1 MFRYNS
7 DHIVVGYI
15 KQVLNTFNLPS
26 YRVYTKKLEKY
37 RNDTGK
43 EHISVVD
50 GLYIKEN
57 KIQQYNNGTWTDTL
71 QTFGYNNKIL
81 NITKRLS
88 ISNNIY
94 DTHTHEY
101 LGNFLRFQRDY
112 LGINL
117 MPLYNCFSKNIC
129 NHLDIAINPKNPDG
143 SYKLNQYTKERERNR
158 HVFWSKDKE
167 FTVYAIPV
175 KFCQEYTIALDCT
188 CGVEMCCGFYND
200 YLDELPNSFN
210 ELNVYHYWNNTT
222 QQTVEE
228 ILPRKD
234 LSQELANNTYAKY
247 SDLRFNVPLLWSGV
261 TENVLEQILTD
272 LTAVSETEVDE
283 NSVTQEALKAKK
295 RAYLQQLLKKERDLK
310 LFIKIPVSN
319 VTSIAVLEGDYRE
332 YNNIVYKPVTKTIT
346 TETVKWD
353 EEQQKDIIVPKE
365 VNKIVW
371 ERHQNQFITNYETV
385 LLGEGKT
392 KFDTVINTNP
402 EVEDREFIPIS
413 PLQLLMFNTGE
424 SYPFADR
431 LVEYLTGNAITAFD
445 ANTDNIRRVQ
455 KVMELN
461 ENSFALEGAWEGK
474 MRNMLYDYM
483 LKGRPTGEPFSRTIC
498 HDILGYVDKDVEKFY
513 TAWTHEI
520 CRDKDGN
527 FIPLTEREKRIKV
540 DENGDPVK
548 DENNNYIYEYVDVPL
563 YREVTMP
570 LTEADKKLL
579 LEART
584 FLLMINDIANIPM
597 YKEVYKPVCTISNV
611 DLYEEE
617 E

>member
-7 DHIVVGYI
+7 NHIVAGQI
-15 KQVLNTFNLPS
+15 KQILNTFNLPS
-26 YRVYTKKLEKY
+26 YRVYTKKLERY
-37 RNDTGK
+37 FNDTGK
-43 EHISVVD
+43 EHISVID
-50 GLYIKEN
+50 GLYIKDN
-57 KIQQYNNGTWTDTL
+57 KIQQYNNGVWTDTL
-71 QTFGYNNKIL
+71 QIFSYNKKIL
-81 NITKRLS
+81 NVTKHLR

-129 NHLDIAINPKNPDG
+129 NHLDIPVNPKNPDG
-143 SYKLNQYTKERERNR
+143 TYKLNQYTKERERNR
-158 HVFWSKDKE
+158 HVFWSKDKD
-167 FTVYAIPV
+167 FTVYAIPI
-175 KFCQEYTIALDCT
+175 KFCQEYTIALDST

-200 YLDELPNSFN
+200 YLDELPDSFN
-210 ELNVYHYWNNTT
+210 ELNVYHYWDAENQT
-222 QQTVEE
+222 TVEE

-234 LSQELANNTYAKY
+234 LSQELTNNTYSKY
-247 SDLRFNVPLLWSGV
+247 SELRFNLPFVWSGV
-261 TENVLEQILTD
+261 DEKILEQILND
-272 LTAVSETEVDE
+272 LTAMTEDDQD
-283 NSVTQEALKAKK
+283 SSITQEALKAK
-295 RAYLQQLLKKERDLK
+295 RHAYLQQLLRKERDLK
-310 LFIKIPVSN
+310 LFIKVPVTN
-319 VTSIAVLEGDYRE
+319 TTSIAVLEGDYAE
-332 YNNIVYKPVTKTIT
+332 YNNIVYKPIVKTTII
-346 TETVKWD
+346 ETLKWD
-353 EEQQKDIIVPKE
+353 EEKGEDVIEPKE
-365 VNKIVW
+365 VNKVVW
-371 ERHQNQFITNYETV
+371 ERHQNKFITNYETT

-392 KFDTVINTNP
+392 ELDTVINTNP
-402 EVEDREFIPIS
+402 EVEDRDFIPIS

-431 LVEYLTGNAITAFD
+431 LIEYLTGNVITAFD

-461 ENSFALEGAWEGK
+461 ENTFSLEGAWEGK

-483 LKGRPTGEPFSRTIC
+483 LNGKPTGEPFNRTIC

-527 FIPLTEREKRIKV
+527 FIPLTEREKRVKV
-540 DENGDPVK
+540 DEQGNPIK

-563 YREVTMP
+563 LREVNMP
-570 LTEADKKLL
+570 LSEADKKLL

-611 DLYEEE
+611 NIYTEED
-617 E
+617 